1 MAIQQIMEMAS
12 TGRGTVLVGMGECM
26 DTDDRLP
33 GHNSHHYQACD
44 VRCMYGHPSYMSC
57 TLGTMGPHSGSP
69 PKMPMWQRFLD
80 GLQRVVHCF
89 GRVSF
94 LVDEN
99 TQAFH
104 FFITALLA
112 FLDKAGSLYGE
123 IARFVMR
130 LLGFGRYSRRSRQI
144 QRRTETTETLKT
156 LWKKQ

>member
-1 MAIQQIMEMAS
+1 MGIQQLMETPS
-12 TGRGTVLVGMGECM
+12 TVRGTVLADMGECM
-26 DTDDRLP
+26 DTEDDPLL
-33 GHNSHHYQACD
+33 GHNSHHKVCH
-44 VRCMYGHPSYMSC
+44 VGCMYGPRCMSC
-57 TLGTMGPHSGSP
+57 IIGTMGPPGGSP

-123 IARFVMR
+123 IARFVVR
-130 LLGFGRYSRRSRQI
+130 LLGFGRYSRRSRQT
-144 QRRTETTETLKT
+144 QGKVKSTETLKT